1 MYSNHYICMCIK
13 SKLAQK
19 EEVKNLTA
27 EMNGEEGLELGHH
40 GEAMIY
46 V

>member
-13 SKLAQK
+13 SKLVQI
-19 EEVKNLTA
+19 EEVKNLTV